1 MLKFIRT
8 AWITIMAALAA
19 AISSPLLAADFS
31 FEDWQK
37 RVQTEGG
44 INELAQ
50 LYIEFLLEANP
61 VYAVQFGIHGKD
73 GAPSHYDERLPDVSA
88 NGWASYYDTL
98 VFLRDRLAEIDTASL
113 SEPDQ
118 IDLHIL
124 KTRVE
129 LQILNM
135 TRLGSM
141 TSPLTYISSLGT
153 ALSGLILR
161 DYAPVEDR
169 LTSFGHRCAATPEF
183 LANARLALLPPYV
196 QPTAAEKQVA
206 MGRLR
211 GMVREGG
218 LFDKS
223 LPQLIDGS
231 KLGEQQ
237 ASAITQACEK
247 AAESVSEFTA
257 WFEKTIVP
265 RPEGEW
271 RLGRELYEEK
281 YALQLDY
288 PLSPDELLAAAEAEL
303 ERVHGELVSVGRR
316 IHDGYLADAI
326 SAGEVEKASELTDQQ
341 VVRNVFA
348 QLAED
353 RSTSETLIEDS
364 YALADTIVDFVH
376 EKDLLDLPP
385 TSKLRIE
392 DIPPHLS
399 GFSVAQI
406 IPAPPFEPD
415 LESVWFWDLAL
426 LATAESYLKEYNRPA
441 LALVYI
447 HEGVPGHF
455 VQLEY
460 SNRFD
465 RIVPKVF
472 RNGPMVEG
480 WATYIATQLV
490 NEGFTIYPDHPF
502 GHELQQM
509 ADDKLVLRSLTN
521 AVIDIRLHTSDWPE
535 DAALQLMLE
544 KGFQEE
550 GEARGKLVRAQLSS
564 VQLASYFAGHRA
576 ILELLEEYREKKGGR
591 FSWKEFNETLVS
603 AGSPPFFA
611 LREYMLAQ

>member
-1 MLKFIRT
+1 VLKLIRV
-8 AWITIMAALAA
+8 AAIAACAA
-19 AISSPLLAADFS
+19 AISSPLSAADFS
-31 FEDWQK
+31 LDDWQK
-37 RVQTEGG
+37 RVQAEGG
-44 INELAQ
+44 INGLAE

-61 VYAVQFGIHGKD
+61 VYAIQFGIHGKD
-73 GAPSHYDERLPDVSA
+73 DAPGYYDERLPDVSA
-88 NGWASYYDTL
+88 EGWASWYDTL

-113 SEPDQ
+113 SAADQ
-118 IDLHIL
+118 TDLHIL

-129 LQILNM
+129 LQILNV

-161 DYAPVEDR
+161 DYAPLEGR
-169 LTSFGHRCAATPEF
+169 LRSFGNRCAATPAF
-183 LANARLALLPPYV
+183 LANAQQALLPPYV
-196 QPTAAEKQVA
+196 QPKAAEKKVA
-206 MGRLR
+206 MGRLK

-223 LPQLIDGS
+223 LPELIGTS
-231 KLGEQQ
+231 GLSEEQ
-237 ASAITQACEK
+237 AGAITQACEK
-247 AAESVSEFTA
+247 AVESVSEFTA
-257 WFEKTIVP
+257 WFEQTIVP
-265 RPEGEW
+265 RPDGEW
-271 RLGRELYEEK
+271 RLGRELYERQ
-281 YALQLDY
+281 YALQMDY
-288 PLSPDELLAAAEAEL
+288 PLGPDELAEL

-316 IHDGYLADAI
+316 IHDGYLAAAI
-326 SAGEVEKASELTDQQ
+326 AAGKVEKTSKLTDQQ
-341 VVRNVFA
+341 VVGNVFA

-364 YALADTIVDFVH
+364 YALADAIVGFVR

-399 GFSVAQI
+399 GFAVAQI

-426 LATAESYLKEYNRPA
+426 LATSESYLKEYNRPA
-441 LALVYI
+441 LAMVYI

-490 NEGFTIYPDHPF
+490 DEGFTIYPDHPF

-509 ADDKLVLRSLTN
+509 VDDKLVLRSLIN
-521 AVIDIRLHTSDWPE
+521 AIIDIRLHTSDWSE
-535 DAALQLMLE
+535 EAALELMLE

-576 ILELLEEYREKKGGR
+576 ILELLEEYKEKKGRR

-603 AGSPPFFA
+603 AGSPPFSA